1 MSSTLRALDAG
12 DDRRA
17 TAVKAFLDRFEGS
30 PETQRTMWSALRSIV
45 RLFPERQADI
55 GTFPWE
61 LAADP
66 QFYDEVQHRIVT
78 TYARATASK
87 LMSALR
93 QLLRVMS
100 RYGLVDADLLWT
112 TLETSSAVPQAGTVP
127 TRGLRTEEL
136 RSMLS
141 ACRRD
146 PNTVVG
152 ARDAAVLAVMAAT
165 GARRTEIA
173 SIERQRLDLDELV
186 VELRV
191 KGGGWRTAALHPA
204 AAEYLRIWMSYGVN
218 GNRVFCPVQKDRLV
232 LSDQPIGDH
241 AIWKIVG
248 KRRDL
253 AGLDQRITPHSF
265 RRWFVSSLLEN
276 GVDLLT
282 VTRAVGHKRPSTTQ
296 LYDRREEAALR
307 EVVLGLELP
316 TAEEVDENDGDWG
329 GNESG
334 DP

>member
-1 MSSTLRALDAG
+1 MSTLLRALDDN

-17 TAVKAFLDRFEGS
+17 RAVAAYLNRFAAS
-30 PETQRTMWSALRSIV
+30 PATRRTMWSALRSIV
-45 RLFPERQADI
+45 GLFPERDADVA
-55 GTFPWE
+55 TFPWE

-66 QFYDEVQHRIVT
+66 VFYDEVQHRIVT
-78 TYARATASK
+78 TYAPATASK

-100 RYGLVDADLLWT
+100 RYDLIDADLLWT
-112 TLETSSAVPQAGTVP
+112 TMETASPVPRIEAAP
-127 TRGLRTEEL
+127 TRGLRTDEL

-146 PNTVVG
+146 PNPVIG

-173 SIERQRLDLDELV
+173 NIERERLDLNELV
-186 VELRV
+186 VDLEV

-204 AAEYLRIWMSYGVN
+204 AAEYLRIWMSYGAN
-218 GNRVFCPVQKDRLV
+218 GNRIFCPVQKNRHV
-232 LSDQPIGDH
+232 RSDQTIGGK
-241 AIWKIVG
+241 AIWKIVSR
-248 KRRDL
+248 RRDL
-253 AGLDQRITPHSF
+253 AALDPRITPHSF

-282 VTRAVGHKRPSTTQ
+282 VTRAVGHKSPSTTQ
-296 LYDRREEAALR
+296 RYDRREEAALR
-307 EVVLGLELP
+307 KVVLGLELP
-316 TAEEVDENDGDWG
+316 TVEEVDDNG
-329 GNESG
+329 
-334 DP
+334 